1 MVVAVLAA
9 LLVQSPQIAVVVD
22 RDTVEAGDDI
32 IITITVQAP
41 GDMPVEIVDPELTG
55 LDLRNT
61 SNQSRYVAA
70 GNLGSRTTTRT
81 LTVRATREGEATI
94 GPVVVR
100 QGDEEVSTP
109 SITIVVRGALP
120 AGVRALDPRI
130 VSLLSTMEPAIPSA
144 EEVALT
150 VSAVPGEVTLGEQV
164 DVIIAAWVPRGI
176 RSRLRNPPTLEAPQV
191 RGAWAYQR
199 PTPPGIALTREVGG
213 ITYDVFV
220 QHEVIFPL
228 TAGSA
233 TIGTAKVSYS
243 LPLSYSFLSREM
255 RYEVQSEPVEVVVT
269 AYPKPPEGTVF
280 GGATGSGL
288 AFEVATPQREL
299 AIGDAARVT
308 ATVRGDGNVALWP
321 EPDLRWP
328 PGLRAYPQGVDIRLR
343 ETGGVVGGEKAFN
356 YLVIA
361 DSVGAHQVG
370 VLPYLYYDVGVGEY
384 RTLTSP
390 AIEFVTPGGRLVMAN
405 RGEGLPPLLPLP
417 SMPRADMVAVNF
429 SRGMLL
435 FVLLGP
441 PFLAAAIGLVRRRR
455 RRPRRVRASRPP
467 EDWESLHGL
476 DIAFRRLLESLV
488 PHAAERSGSE
498 LADALRAAGIET
510 TLAAHA
516 ARLRDRL
523 SSAVYGPGDLT
534 DCDELSLEAREVI
547 KALTTENRPVERRA
561 LAVLTVLVLVLPGG
575 AAGQSAE
582 VLYGAGAARAAADSL
597 SARVDQAPYVAE
609 HWYNL
614 GNALSALGE
623 PVHARAAW
631 IRAARLAPRSDTMR
645 RTLRGSISSGIV
657 RRPTRVWVATFTA
670 VEAYAVAL
678 FLWMIGWA
686 LVIARRRARLWGP
699 TLSVAVSVAAIG
711 YAVHVRYA
719 EPLALILR
727 PNAGLR
733 AAPYGPA
740 PFTARVEAGAPV
752 TIEREE
758 GQWVLV
764 RFGRDRGWMRVNE
777 LVRI

>member
-1 MVVAVLAA
+1 MVVAVFAA
-9 LLVQSPQIAVVVD
+9 LLVQSPQIAVGVD
-22 RDTVEAGDDI
+22 RDTVRAGEDI

-41 GDMPVEIVDPELTG
+41 GDMPIEIVDPELTG

-61 SNQSRYVAA
+61 SNQSRYVVA

-81 LTVRATREGEATI
+81 LTVRATKEGEATI

-100 QGDEEVSTP
+100 QGGEEVSTP

-130 VSLLSTMEPAIPSA
+130 VSLLSTMEPAIPSG

-233 TIGTAKVSYS
+233 TIGSAKVSYS

-255 RYEVQSEPVEVVVT
+255 RHEVRSEPVKVVVT
-269 AYPKPPEGTVF
+269 PYPGPPEGTVF
-280 GGATGSGL
+280 GGATGSDL
-288 AFEVATPQREL
+288 IFEVTTPPREL
-299 AIGDAARVT
+299 AIGNAARVT

-328 PGLRAYPQGVDIRLR
+328 PGLRAYPQGVDVRLR
-343 ETGGVVGGEKAFN
+343 EAGGVVGGEKAFN

-370 VLPYLYYDVGVGEY
+370 VLPYLYYDVGAGEY

-417 SMPRADMVAVNF
+417 SMPRADMVAISF

-441 PFLAAAIGLVRRRR
+441 PLLAAALGLARRR
-455 RRPRRVRASRPP
+455 RRPRRVRVSRPP

-523 SSAVYGPGDLT
+523 SSAVYGPDDLT
-534 DCDELSLEAREVI
+534 DSDELSLEVQEVI

-645 RTLRGSISSGIV
+645 QTLRGSISSGIA
-657 RRPTRVWVATFTA
+657 RRPTRVWVAPFTA

-678 FLWMIGWA
+678 LLWVIGWA
-686 LVIARRRARLWGP
+686 VVIARRRARVWWP
-699 TLSVAVSVAAIG
+699 TLLLAVSVAVIG

-727 PNAGLR
+727 ANAGLR

-740 PFTARVEAGAPV
+740 PFTVGVEAGAPV

>member
-9 LLVQSPQIAVVVD
+9 LLVQTPQVAVGVD
-22 RDTVEAGDDI
+22 RDTVLAGEDL

-41 GDMPVEIVDPELTG
+41 GDMPVEIIDPELTG
-55 LDLRNT
+55 LDLRST
-61 SNQSRYVAA
+61 SNQSRYVMV
-70 GNLGSRTTTRT
+70 GNVGSRTTTRT
-81 LTVRATREGEATI
+81 LTVRASAEGEAII

-109 SITIVVRGALP
+109 SITITVRGALP
-120 AGVRALDPRI
+120 AGVRALAPRI
-130 VSLLSTMEPAIPSA
+130 ANLLSRLEPAVPSS
-144 EEVALT
+144 EEVTLT
-150 VSAVPGEVTLGEQV
+150 VSAVPGEVILGEQV

-176 RSRLRNPPTLEAPQV
+176 RSRLRNPPTLETPQV

-220 QHEVIFPL
+220 RHEVIFPL
-228 TAGSA
+228 TAGSV
-233 TIGTAKVSYS
+233 TIGSAKVSYS
-243 LPLSYSFLSREM
+243 LPLSYSFLSREL
-255 RYEVQSEPVEVVVT
+255 RHEVQSEPVEVMVT
-269 AYPKPPEGTVF
+269 AYPRPPEGTVF
-280 GGATGSGL
+280 GGATGSDL
-288 AFEVATPQREL
+288 VFEVEAPPREL
-299 AIGDAARVT
+299 AIGDAASVT

-321 EPDLRWP
+321 EPVLRWP
-328 PGLRAYPQGVDIRLR
+328 PGLRAYPQGVDVRLR
-343 ETGGVVGGEKAFN
+343 EIGGVVGGEKVFN

-370 VLPYLYYDVGVGEY
+370 VLPYLYYDVGAGEY

-390 AIEFVTPGGRLVMAN
+390 AIEFMTPGGRLVMAN

-441 PFLAAAIGLVRRRR
+441 PLLAAAIGLVRRG
-455 RRPRRVRASRPP
+455 RRPRRVPVSRPP
-467 EDWESLHGL
+467 EDGESLHGL

-498 LADALRAAGIET
+498 LADALRAACIET
-510 TLAAHA
+510 TLAEHA

-523 SSAVYGPGDLT
+523 SSAVYGPDDLT
-534 DCDELSLEAREVI
+534 DCDELSLEVQEVI

-561 LAVLTVLVLVLPGG
+561 LAVLTLFVFVLPG
-575 AAGQSAE
+575 AASGPSAE

-597 SARVDQAPYVAE
+597 SARADRAPHVAE

-614 GNALSALGE
+614 GNALSVLGE

-631 IRAARLAPRSDTMR
+631 IRAARLAPRNNTMR
-645 RTLRGSISSGIV
+645 QTLHGSISSGIT
-657 RRPTRVWVATFTA
+657 RRPARVWVAPFTA
-670 VEAYAVAL
+670 VEAYAVAVL
-678 FLWMIGWA
+678 LWVIAWA
-686 LVIARRRARLWGP
+686 LVMARNRARVWGP
-699 TLSVAVSVAAIG
+699 MLLVAVSVAAIG
-711 YAVHVRYA
+711 YAVQARYA
-719 EPLALILR
+719 EPLALILQ

-740 PFTARVEAGAPV
+740 PLTVGMEAGAPV

-758 GQWVLV
+758 GPWVLV
-764 RFGRDRGWMRVNE
+764 RFGRDRGWMRVND